1 MWIKQTSTMQRKQ
14 SLTQG
19 ATPASGKVKRLAC
32 TLIPHPQRSEGCGK
46 CQVHQFNSKAG
57 SRGLYDEKRTPA
69 DYLILANELP
79 HAEVTLCEVNF
90 LLQAHS
96 CSRTLQEKKYPK
108 TSAQETQLVA

>member
-1 MWIKQTSTMQRKQ
+1 MHLDPTSTAVLGMW
-14 SLTQG
+14 
-19 ATPASGKVKRLAC
+19 
-32 TLIPHPQRSEGCGK
+32 K

-96 CSRTLQEKKYPK
+96 CSRTLQEKKYPR

>member
-1 MWIKQTSTMQRKQ
+1 MW
-14 SLTQG
+14 
-19 ATPASGKVKRLAC
+19 
-32 TLIPHPQRSEGCGK
+32 K

-57 SRGLYDEKRTPA
+57 SRGLYNEKRTPA

-79 HAEVTLCEVNF
+79 YAEVTLCEVNF

-96 CSRTLQEKKYPK
+96 CSRTLQEMKYPR